1 MCPTASLVYLKSTST
16 NDRAPFRITSAE
28 AKHITV
34 ERRAELVSEY
44 SDAERET
51 RLEGTPQL
59 GTGPVFPIEL
69 LPGMIRPFDPD
80 ALPSWTRHVVGI
92 DFGFDHPF
100 ACAYIAWD
108 HQTGAIWVIDSFR
121 MERSLALYHVQRIH
135 SMTRG
140 LRIPIAW
147 PHDGAVHDKG
157 SGLPLAQQYRG
168 FGANMM
174 PKHAT
179 NHGTQAFAL
188 EPALEEMREMMFA
201 GRITIGGHN
210 QELIEELRTYH
221 RDEDYRIVKQRDD
234 LVSALR
240 YAVMMRRQGRTR
252 SECDGVGFGN
262 MPFAAQRRD
271 RSGPQ
276 IAHGMDF
283 NLFATGGDY

>member
-108 HQTGAIWVIDSFR
+108 HQTGAI
-121 MERSLALYHVQRIH
+121 
-135 SMTRG
+135 
-140 LRIPIAW
+140 
-147 PHDGAVHDKG
+147 
-157 SGLPLAQQYRG
+157 
-168 FGANMM
+168 
-174 PKHAT
+174 
-179 NHGTQAFAL
+179 
-188 EPALEEMREMMFA
+188 
-201 GRITIGGHN
+201 
-210 QELIEELRTYH
+210 
-221 RDEDYRIVKQRDD
+221 
-234 LVSALR
+234 
-240 YAVMMRRQGRTR
+240 
-252 SECDGVGFGN
+252 
-262 MPFAAQRRD
+262 
-271 RSGPQ
+271 
-276 IAHGMDF
+276 
-283 NLFATGGDY
+283 